1 MTREDSLKC
10 LTRRLL
16 DSFEVQTL
24 VWCAVASIP
33 FTAFYFTLEYFL
45 KR

>member
-1 MTREDSLKC
+1 MTREDSLKY
-10 LTRRLL
+10 LARKLW

-33 FTAFYFTLEYFL
+33 FATFYFTLEYFL